1 MWRLDT
7 HKRSTRISKHF
18 PHEDTDTECGCCL
31 GPTESWLEWQSFGWG
46 IGTTRTVSWSDRYV
60 SSRSDWDHRSRHGT
74 QSCTNASDSLR
85 QASGRVRSPL
95 RCETDSTSPTPA
107 QVLRQALKARLEA
120 EIPYLHIWQEAMAL
134 GALPL
139 NFPYTL
145 DNLNRLAQSVC
156 ELGNTNSTASKAL
169 VGSVFCAT
177 GIHSFSCSSFRR
189 ALHASWQISRVCVH
203 LEISRSK
210 TWRCNQ
216 NQRILGTNIYA
227 FESG

>member
-1 MWRLDT
+1 ML
-7 HKRSTRISKHF
+7 
-18 PHEDTDTECGCCL
+18 
-31 GPTESWLEWQSFGWG
+31 Q
-46 IGTTRTVSWSDRYV
+46 TVSDK
-60 SSRSDWDHRSRHGT
+60 
-74 QSCTNASDSLR
+74 
-85 QASGRVRSPL
+85 PL
-95 RCETDSTSPTPA
+95 EDPTPA

-177 GIHSFSCSSFRR
+177 ELYMLHDKSPEFVSTWRFLDQRLGDVIKTNEFLGQTFTLLNLGKNLMDNTMRR
-189 ALHASWQISRVCVH
+189 A
-203 LEISRSK
+203 
-210 TWRCNQ
+210 
-216 NQRILGTNIYA
+216 Y
-227 FESG
+227 